1 MTRRATI
8 LTLLG
13 LIAVIV
19 IGLLLL
25 RWRFIRQLLSRP
37 KGLPVSPTYR
47 ADLFREED
55 RSRVVLVAGGS
66 AQTLVYECLKR
77 LGAEQKLTVAGKKI
91 LVKPNVV
98 AGSPAPNTTN
108 PEVVR
113 AVCQWLKDRGAET
126 VWVGD
131 MSAVM
136 TRGTPHSMRASGIE
150 EAAGQA
156 GAIPIYFEDHRWI
169 PVNLPQA
176 RYLDQVPVS
185 EYIINADLI
194 VNLPVIKSHKWATY
208 SVCMKNFVGATHG
221 RYRPYMI
228 DSEHWEAIVSEINA
242 AYRPDLN
249 IVDGT
254 KIMYAGGPWRG
265 DEAEM
270 GLILGGGD
278 RIACDAV
285 AVGLLKTFPTHPR
298 MKERGVWEQTQIR
311 HAQQLGLGIDG
322 PSSLDLEIHHLQTP
336 TQEFESRLEDM
347 RKLVYA

>member
-13 LIAVIV
+13 LIAVIF
-19 IGLLLL
+19 IGLLLF

-37 KGLPVSPTYR
+37 KGPPVPPTYR
-47 ADLFREED
+47 ADRFQQED
-55 RSRVVLVAGGS
+55 RSRVVLVAGGNPER
-66 AQTLVYECLKR
+66 LVYECLQR
-77 LGAEQKLTVAGKKI
+77 LGAEEKLQAAGKRI
-91 LVKPNVV
+91 LVKPNIVS
-98 AGSPAPNTTN
+98 GSPAPTTTN

-113 AVCQWLKDRGAET
+113 AVCQWLKERGAET

-136 TRGTPHSMRASGIE
+136 TLGTRSSMKTSGIE
-150 EAAGQA
+150 LAAREA
-156 GAIPIYFEDHRWI
+156 GALPVYFEEHEWI
-169 PVNLPQA
+169 PVSLPRA

-185 EYIINADLI
+185 EYVVNADLVI
-194 VNLPVIKSHKWATY
+194 NLPVIKSHKWATY

-228 DSEHWEAIVSEINA
+228 DSEHWEEIVSEINA

-254 KIMYAGGPWRG
+254 KVMYAGGPWRG

-270 GLILGGGD
+270 GLILAGGD

-285 AVGLLKTFPTHPR
+285 AVALMKTFPTHQR
-298 MKERGVWEQTQIR
+298 MKDRGVWEQTQIR
-311 HAQQLGLGIDG
+311 HAQELGLGIEG
-322 PSSLDLEIHHLQTP
+322 PHSLELEIHHLQAP
-336 TQEFESRLEDM
+336 SPELQSRLEEM
-347 RKLVYA
+347 QKLIFA